1 VRKLTNFFKESKA
14 ELKKVEWPSKDEVVN
29 STIIV
34 LISIVVISLGL
45 GAMDFLLTAFV
56 KFVMG
61 AS

>member
-1 VRKLTNFFKESKA
+1 MRKLTNFFKESKA